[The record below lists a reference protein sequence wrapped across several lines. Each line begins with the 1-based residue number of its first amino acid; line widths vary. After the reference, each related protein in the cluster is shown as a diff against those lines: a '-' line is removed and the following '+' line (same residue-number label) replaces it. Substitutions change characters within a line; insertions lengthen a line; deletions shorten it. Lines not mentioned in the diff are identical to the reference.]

1 MLLYAGTICS
11 VIRLLALLVVIVGAA
26 PFVLA
31 NTGSEFK
38 RLGRNAPSQQTLN
51 ACKGKS
57 EGDVCRFVRYRREVK
72 GTCRVSPKGK
82 KPLVCIRT
90 RPESPQK

>member
-31 NTGSEFK
+31 NTGNEFK
-38 RLGRNAPSQQTLN
+38 RLGRNTPSQQALD
-51 ACKGKS
+51 A
-57 EGDVCRFVRYRREVK
+57 R
-72 GTCRVSPKGK
+72 
-82 KPLVCIRT
+82 LQIRAL
-90 RPESPQK
+90 QA